1 MKKVLFVFITLAV
14 LCILYAYVIND
25 GLYVYEKMTLSKLE
39 LINEYSSLNFPEN
52 TIIDR
57 FSIEDN
63 CSDDFVL
70 GHNEVLRAKLKISVK
85 EIEKIFKD
93 ETAEQTYDHVFG
105 FPEEST
111 ENISFVIWKPYA
123 VVKWIDKTQRNI
135 YVTVMKPESNYTTVY
150 IYVDYLGWNLF
161 KTK

>member
-25 GLYVYEKMTLSKLE
+25 GLYVYDKMTSSELE
-39 LINEYSSLNFPEN
+39 LINEYTGFEFPKKT
-52 TIIDR
+52 TIEM
-57 FSIEDN
+57 FSIKNN
-63 CSDDFVL
+63 CSNDFVF
-70 GHNEVLRAKLKISVK
+70 GHNQVLRAKLKISVK

-150 IYVDYLGWNLF
+150 IYVDYLGWNIF
-161 KTK
+161 KAK